1 MARTKRG
8 WSYPLEAVPAKFR
21 SRRPKDAIR
30 MTATGNTDAKV
41 SLIVLSC
48 VFVLFS
54 LCLCLVAPLLRC
66 LAQTLPRAGAPDD
79 RPRSDVARARQRC
92 RHRWVEFFV
101 LFVLIVVH
109 YLTSHSVCC
118 SVRFSHLQVVPR
130 ADCVWRAEC
139 KGIAAGCSDGNGDS
153 RSGSSG
159 RRRRAGRS

>member
-1 MARTKRG
+1 MTLFHIPH
-8 WSYPLEAVPAKFR
+8 SVSLFH

-30 MTATGNTDAKV
+30 MTAAGNTDAKV

-48 VFVLFS
+48 VLVLFS

-130 ADCVWRAEC
+130 GQRCTMPICASSPPSCALQFCPNRFAL
-139 KGIAAGCSDGNGDS
+139 AAL
-153 RSGSSG
+153 
-159 RRRRAGRS
+159 